1 MDEFVCVPFDRVIEL
16 IYGVNLLSNTYIATS
31 YDKLPINVQVRIS
44 EENLRTDNDGYAF
57 GAFTDSDDKM
67 AMVILFSEE
76 EVYLKALKY
85 LFPNQN

>member
-16 IYGVNLLSNTYIATS
+16 IYGVNLVSNTYIATS
-31 YDKLPINVQVRIS
+31 YDKLPINVRVRVS
-44 EENLRTDNDGYAF
+44 EENLQTDNDGYAF
-57 GAFTDSDDKM
+57 GSFTDSNDKM

-76 EVYLKALKY
+76 AYLKALKY